1 MTSAASNRLV
11 ETLGGASAADTV
23 VPMQAHPGVA
33 LFFGLLLVAGL
44 GLGLAAL
51 AWMIVRRPRT
61 DLLVARP
68 WGAHDALRLA
78 MVLLVLL
85 GAYLSWVALVQRVRP
100 DLAATE
106 AFAATATAAQSVVF
120 HWPILVFAG
129 LRMVRDGTSLRAAFG
144 IEGRRAPAHAGLG
157 AALYPA
163 SLPAVAAAAFVAQLA
178 IRRFGIEAGPQEVLR
193 LMMDRGAGAMRF
205 YLIALAVAI
214 APVAEEILFR
224 GIVMPVL
231 ARHTGTVWALVASA
245 AVFAALHMNLAAAAP
260 LFVLGLV
267 LGLAYLYSG
276 SLTVPIALHAVF
288 NSVSITVSHLLPSAA
303 G

>member
-1 MTSAASNRLV
+1 MTSSATNRLAEALGGTSAAD
-11 ETLGGASAADTV
+11 AAAQ
-23 VPMQAHPGVA
+23 MQVQPGVA

-44 GLGLAAL
+44 VLGAAAM

-68 WGAHDALRLA
+68 WGAHDALRLSA
-78 MVLLVLL
+78 VLLVLL
-85 GAYLSWVALVQRVRP
+85 GAYLSGIVLVQKVRP

-106 AFAATATAAQSVVF
+106 AFAATATAAQSAVF

-129 LRMVRDGTSLRAAFG
+129 LRMARDGTSLRTAFG
-144 IEGRRAPAHAGLG
+144 IEARRVPAHAGLG

-163 SLPAVAAAAFVAQLA
+163 ALPAVAVAAFVAQWG
-178 IRRFGIEAGPQEVLR
+178 IRRFGIDAGPQEVLR
-193 LMMDRGAGAMRF
+193 LMMDRGAGAMRY

-224 GIVMPVL
+224 GIVLPVL
-231 ARHTGTVWALVASA
+231 ARHTGTLWALVASA

-260 LFVLGLV
+260 LFILGLV

-276 SLTVPIALHAVF
+276 SLTVSIALHAVF
-288 NSVSITVSHLLPSAA
+288 NSVSIAVSHLLPTV
-303 G
+303 GG